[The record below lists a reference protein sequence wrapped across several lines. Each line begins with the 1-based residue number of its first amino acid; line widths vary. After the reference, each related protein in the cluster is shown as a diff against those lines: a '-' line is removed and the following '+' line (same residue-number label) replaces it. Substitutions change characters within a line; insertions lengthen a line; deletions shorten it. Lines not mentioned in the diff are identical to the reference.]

1 MNMMQFQIRWGFLS
15 LLSVQGVDFEC
26 VNRVSMFYICIRLA
40 KIKTMACMLDRHE
53 KINKRRKPK
62 GMLDISQHYL
72 SNLDLELDFPKQYF
86 LQL

>member
-1 MNMMQFQIRWGFLS
+1 
-15 LLSVQGVDFEC
+15 
-26 VNRVSMFYICIRLA
+26 
-40 KIKTMACMLDRHE
+40 MLDRHE

-72 SNLDLELDFPKQYF
+72 SNLDPELDFPKQYF